1 MTATKAGNP
10 VLAPTVGILGILAT
24 LASCGPAEAPPPA
37 AAADDGLIRL
47 TVEQMAVAGILVEP
61 VTLEPVARQLDVPA
75 TVASPDTAMAAVGS
89 LVEGRIESVAVLP
102 GDAVEEGAPLVFLHS
117 HELTDAQRDLA
128 AAEAKLAFAEAALAR
143 SDELLSEGAV
153 SREEAQRRRA
163 ERDALAAEVARARE
177 WIDHLSPDSEG
188 HVVMRAPRSGVVFD
202 VTAHPGAGVTP
213 GDPLVTLGRTDV
225 LWVTGWIPEQE
236 SLLVGPGDEVSVR
249 FQAIPD
255 HDVRAHVVRMG
266 GSVDP
271 VRRAVQ
277 VRAEL
282 TWVPNGV
289 RPGAFATLLLPSSS
303 KELRAIV
310 PADAVQRLADG
321 EVVFLEEEPGV
332 YRPVSVVSYTLPDG
346 RVAVDG
352 LSEGQKIVV
361 SGAYAVRSAMES
373 TSELEGEA

>member
-1 MTATKAGNP
+1 MTAMKAGNQTF
-10 VLAPTVGILGILAT
+10 APLVGLFGILAT
-24 LASCGPAEAPPPA
+24 LASCGPAEAPPPEA
-37 AAADDGLIRL
+37 AAADGLIRL
-47 TVEQMAVAGILVEP
+47 TTEQITVAGVTAEP
-61 VTLEPVARQLDVPA
+61 VVLEQVATQVDVPA

-102 GDAVEEGAPLVFLHS
+102 GDAVEAGAPLVFLHS

-128 AAEAKLAFAEAALAR
+128 SAEAKLAFAEAALGR

-177 WIDHLSPDSEG
+177 WIDHLSPDAEG
-188 HVVMRAPRSGVVFD
+188 RVVIRAPRSGIVFD
-202 VTAHPGAGVTP
+202 VSAHPGAGVNP

-225 LWVTGWIPEQE
+225 LWATGWIPEQE
-236 SLLVGPGDEVSVR
+236 SLLVAPGDEVSVR
-249 FQAIPD
+249 FRALPD
-255 HDVRAHVVRMG
+255 HDVTAHVVRMG

-282 TWVPNGV
+282 TWVPEGV
-289 RPGAFATLLLPSSS
+289 RPGAFATLILPSSS
-303 KELRAIV
+303 RELRAIV
-310 PADAVQRLADG
+310 PAEAVQRVAGG
-321 EVVFLEEEPGV
+321 ELVFVEEEPGV
-332 YRPVSVVSYTLPDG
+332 YRPAPVVSYTLPDG

-352 LSEGQKIVV
+352 LPDGQRIVV
-361 SGAYAVRSAMES
+361 TGAYAVRSAMES
-373 TSELEGEA
+373 TSESEGET